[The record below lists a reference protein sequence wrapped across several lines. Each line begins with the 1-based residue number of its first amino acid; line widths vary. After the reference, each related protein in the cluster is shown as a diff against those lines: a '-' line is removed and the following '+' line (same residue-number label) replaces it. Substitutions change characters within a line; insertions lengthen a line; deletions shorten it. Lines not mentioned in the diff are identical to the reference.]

1 MLSLLQGID
10 SSAQATESFT
20 TSGSWVCPPGITS
33 ITVSCWG
40 AGGGGSTTTGVGGGG
55 GGGAFAGSTVTVVPG
70 TTYNYVVGA
79 GGTSG
84 ANGGATT
91 FNATTVVA
99 AGGSSAATNS
109 ATGAA
114 GGTVAA
120 STGTIEFAG
129 GNGAN
134 GAGSNGG
141 GGGGGAGST
150 AIGNPASG
158 FTGGNGGSLNGG
170 NGGNGRTG
178 GTQGPGNSGSN
189 YGGGGGGAYNTGGG
203 NEIGGTGAGG
213 LITISTSALWLN
225 QITGTNPNTSNP
237 YTIGDAVAPNLTV
250 SGIGRGPGGIGS
262 NANNRYSANGWN
274 TGGAPGATDYFYFTL
289 TPASGYAIN
298 LSSFGYT
305 GQVSAG
311 TPSFAF
317 RSSLDG
323 YTANIGTPNV
333 GGTSISLSAAAYQ
346 SITSPIT
353 FRFYVY
359 NVASS
364 ATTYS
369 INDFAFLGTIGALP
383 TITSF
388 TPTSA
393 CYGSSPSVVIT
404 GTNFTGATAVSV
416 NNIAVSSFTVNSATQ
431 ITATLAA
438 NTTTGTVKVTNVFG
452 TATSAGS
459 FTLST
464 APVVVCPSNIT
475 INASPGVCTA
485 SSATSNPNITGDC
498 TVTTLTWALT
508 GATTASSPATGI
520 NYVGTQTFNAG
531 ITTVTYTATDA
542 SSNIATCSYTVTVN
556 DTQAPTVSCPANIS
570 QNVDAGVCTKTLT
583 PALPTYSD
591 NCAVTVL
598 SWALTGA
605 TTGSSAAT
613 GINTLPSTAF
623 NAGITTVTYTVKD
636 AANNTSTCSF
646 TVTVTDNILPVV
658 NCPANIAQNVTAGS
672 CARTLTPTAPTYSDN
687 CTVTVLT
694 WATTGANTGSSAAT
708 GINTVPSTS
717 FNTGVTTITYTAKDA
732 ALNTVTCSFT
742 ITITDNV
749 VPTIT
754 CPANNAQN
762 VAAGTCIRTFTPTV
776 PTYSDNCSVTKL
788 TWVLSGATVAN
799 SPASGINTVP
809 STPFN
814 RGVTTVT
821 YTATDPSGNTNTCS
835 FTVTIT
841 DNINPTI
848 ACPGNVTSTN
858 DVGFC
863 TKTLTPSAPT
873 YSDNCTVQS
882 LTWAMTGV
890 TTGTSASSGIN
901 TLPSTVFNLGVTTI
915 TYTITDNSGNTNT
928 CSFTVTITDGQAPT
942 LSGCPANMSFNT
954 SSNGSGDCTATISWT
969 NPTWSDNC
977 LGSAISGMTYLG
989 TFGGNYYYRSNGNY
1003 TWAAARTDAA
1013 SKGGRLVNIASAS
1026 ENSQITTWIVPTGD
1040 THWIGLNDIVSEG
1053 TFIWDG
1059 GAPLNYTNWNP
1070 GEPNNFLGIEDGTE
1084 IHTDGQWNDINTVFS
1099 VQPYVM
1105 EIGLFQTA
1113 GTVVNGAT
1121 VTTGTYPIS
1130 YTAIAPGGSSSV
1142 CSFTAT
1148 VVDNE
1153 TPTLT
1158 CPGTQSVNLNASCN
1172 ATLANYIPLVTK
1184 SDNCTAAGSLVV
1196 TQSPAAGTVISG
1208 AGSTTITMST
1218 TDASGNTGTCSFTLN
1233 KIDNTAPFITCPG
1246 TQSLTLGALCSATL
1260 PDYTSLATKSDN
1272 CTASGSIV
1280 VTQLPAAGTTVLGVG
1295 TTSVTLT
1302 ATDASGN
1309 SSNCSFN
1316 VNRVDTT
1323 APAITCPSTQTLNLN
1338 GTCSGVLGNYIALA
1352 SATDNCTASG
1362 SIAITQS
1369 PVAGTSV
1376 SGVGTTTVTL
1386 TATDA
1391 SGNFATCSFNVN
1403 RVDVTTPSVI
1413 CPSNTELALD
1423 VFNNATLPN
1432 YTSLASATDN
1442 CTASGSIV
1450 ITQSPVAGTVIS
1462 GATTTTITLTATD
1475 ASGNA
1480 GTCTFDVVTMSNTV
1494 VQLSTG
1500 SGTYTEAGGTIS
1512 IPVTITNPSS
1522 INPTS
1527 VDLVLISGSA
1537 SGVNSYTTQTVVFPA
1552 GSSAVQNA
1560 SVTISENTLC
1570 SDNTTFGF
1578 QLQNISGGLSAA
1590 LGATINYS
1598 LNVTDNDLI
1607 TTSLLND
1614 NVEDGDITD
1623 WQLQNALEWE
1633 ATGTGSLNGSY
1644 SFRHVD
1650 NGMSGSSY
1658 ASKDLDDQLISGL
1671 ETTWRFNFSHFG
1683 NDPNTLD
1690 NFLVFLN
1697 SDDADLSGSV
1707 NGYAVGVNPA
1717 SNVAPDWITLWK
1729 VVNGVPTSAIVTSSI
1744 DLDASHGTIGIE
1756 VVRNEAGLWTLRID
1770 SNGDFDN
1777 LINEGTATDTQFGAM
1792 EFFGV
1797 RYNYTATT
1805 SGDLAVD
1812 DMSISQTACPDTWYS
1827 QGSGDHDDVIWSK
1840 LPMGTSQSV
1849 YCNIYQTFVVQS
1861 GHVVGLDS
1869 QFEAKNLEIQ
1879 ASGTLNSNAA
1889 QVTITGDLTING
1901 TFNAD
1906 NSNYKFK
1913 GSSNQSIISTS
1924 NVLLNSVEVKNNNAL
1939 ILPAGADTY
1948 VKEGAVIRLTSG
1960 DLNTNDRLIL
1970 KASASGTASIG
1981 RIAPASDVVGQV
1993 TMQQYVPQMMN
2004 YPYGS
2009 WVALGCPVLG
2019 QTISDWNDDIITSG
2033 FPGSDFPPPYS
2044 FTNIQYYNEAVA
2056 GDQDLGYTPV
2066 TALTETLQ
2074 SNRGYFVYMQTPT
2087 QALDVK
2093 GNIYQ
2098 HSFNAPLSY
2107 TNSGDPGDG
2116 WNLLVNQYPS
2126 EVDFRNMVLNG
2137 SGVASAYWYDSESA
2151 NFKVYNGI
2159 AQVGTASRY
2168 IPANQSFFVKASGA
2182 GNYLRYDEDYKT
2194 NNGVIFERELPEDAY
2209 ANFKFSS
2216 FNLSSDEC
2224 LIYFSN
2230 DASSAY
2236 EWNYDAMKMESA
2248 MATAA
2253 ECALVSSDNI
2263 KLTLDARPMS
2273 ESEITIPVYI
2283 EMPEVGQ
2290 YIFEVLSAVNIPFGS
2305 CLHIEDTVTGEI
2317 IPVEAGQ
2324 MIVIENTAA
2333 YAGNRLLIHV
2343 SPPASVSATNES
2355 CAGLNDGTIEVT
2367 LPSGEWNI
2375 ELLDESGNLIQTSD
2389 AGIVFSN
2396 VEAGSYQ
2403 ITAANGNGVCSS
2415 TSTVVEIMEP
2425 VAMTSDLLSSE
2436 VDLCN
2441 NSASG
2446 SIEWIVNNANGEYHF
2461 TLTNSDLI
2469 IVSEGN
2475 SSEEIMTL
2483 NGLSA
2488 DIYTLAISS
2497 ACDVVT
2503 TQVDIKDPNA
2513 VSVQILSDD
2522 QNLVVEIGGT
2532 ETVNIAQ
2539 SALNTEWSNW
2549 YLNSSMESTSEEFT
2563 YSFDTA
2569 GDYELIL
2576 NAGNGSCVAA
2586 DTITIHVEVVAGVDE
2601 LNLSDAVT
2609 MLQIDNSLV
2618 ITLNE
2623 ASSEMTSVKIMDMTG
2638 NLVWNNQVSTTE
2650 GKVVRAD
2657 LTSLAQGAYMVYVST
2672 GEQISLVRKF
2682 VK

>member
-1 MLSLLQGID
+1 MTPTNCHSDLWLTNSPESTKEKSRFSRLLSSIVAFVLGIAL
-10 SSAQATESFT
+10 SIGSHAQATETFT
-20 TSGSWVCPPGITS
+20 ASGSWTCPPGITS
-33 ITVSCWG
+33 VTVSCWG
-40 AGGGGSTTTGVGGGG
+40 AGGGGSTTT
-55 GGGAFAGSTVTVVPG
+55 TV
-70 TTYNYVVGA
+70 
-79 GGTSG
+79 
-84 ANGGATT
+84 
-91 FNATTVVA
+91 
-99 AGGSSAATNS
+99 
-109 ATGAA
+109 
-114 GGTVAA
+114 
-120 STGTIEFAG
+120 
-129 GNGAN
+129 
-134 GAGSNGG
+134 G

-150 AIGNPASG
+150 SIGSAASG
-158 FTGGNGGSLNGG
+158 FGGGNGGALNGG

-178 GTQGPGNSGSN
+178 GTQGAGIAGST
-189 YGGGGGGAYNTGGG
+189 YGGAGGGAYNTGGG
-203 NEIGGTGAGG
+203 SATGGAGANG
-213 LITISTSALWLN
+213 LITISSSALWLN
-225 QITGTNPNTSNP
+225 QITGTNPNSSNP

-250 SGIGRGPGGIGS
+250 SGIGRGSGGIGS
-262 NANNRYSANGWN
+262 NGNNRYSANGWS
-274 TGGAPGATDYFYFTL
+274 TGALGVNDYFDFTL

-298 LSSFGYT
+298 FTSFGYT
-305 GQVSAG
+305 GQVSTG
-311 TPSFAF
+311 SPSFAF

-323 YTANIGTPNV
+323 YTANIGAPNV
-333 GGTSISLSAAAYQ
+333 GGTSISLTAAAYQ

-359 NVASS
+359 NVSS
-364 ATTYS
+364 SSTTYS

-383 TITSF
+383 TISSF

-404 GTNFTGATAVSV
+404 GTNFTGATAVTV
-416 NNIAVSSFTVNSATQ
+416 NNIAVASFIVNSSTQ

-438 NTTTGTVKVTNVFG
+438 NTTTGTIKVTNANG
-452 TATSAGS
+452 TGTSAGS

-464 APVVVCPSNIT
+464 APSVVCTSNIS
-475 INASPGVCTA
+475 INASAGVCSA
-485 SSATSNPNITGDC
+485 SSATTNPNITGDC
-498 TVTTLTWALT
+498 AVTKLTWTLT

-520 NYVGTQTFNAG
+520 NYLGTQTFNVG
-531 ITTVTYTATDA
+531 VTTITYTATDA
-542 SSNIATCSYTVTVN
+542 STNTATCSFTVTVT

-583 PALPTYSD
+583 PASPTYSD
-591 NCAVTVL
+591 NCSVTVL

-605 TTGSSAAT
+605 TTGNSAAT
-613 GINTLPSTAF
+613 GINILPSTAF
-623 NAGITTVTYTVKD
+623 NRGVTTVTYTVKD
-636 AANNTSTCSF
+636 AANNTNTCSF

-658 NCPANIAQNVTAGS
+658 NCPANIAQNVTAGV
-672 CARTLTPTAPTYSDN
+672 CTRTLTPTAPTYSDN
-687 CTVTVLT
+687 CAVTVLT
-694 WATTGANTGSSAAT
+694 WAMTGVNTGSSAAT
-708 GINTVPSTS
+708 GINTVPSTA

-732 ALNTVTCSFT
+732 ALNTSTCSFT
-742 ITITDNV
+742 VTITDNIA
-749 VPTIT
+749 PAIT

-776 PTYSDNCSVTKL
+776 PTYSDNCSVSKL
-788 TWVLSGATVAN
+788 TWALTGATLAN
-799 SPASGINTVP
+799 SPVSGVNTVP

-814 RGVTTVT
+814 KGVTTVT
-821 YTATDPSGNTNTCS
+821 YTATDPSGNSNTCS

-873 YSDNCTVQS
+873 YSDNCSVQD

-890 TTGTSASSGIN
+890 TTGSSALTGIN

-915 TYTITDNSGNTNT
+915 TYTITDDSGNTNT
-928 CSFTVTITDGQAPT
+928 CSFTVTISDGQAPT
-942 LSGCPANMSFNT
+942 LSGCPSSMSFNT
-954 SSNGSGDCTATISWT
+954 SSNGIGDCTATISWT
-969 NPTWSDNC
+969 NPTWTDNC
-977 LGSAISGMTYLG
+977 LASAISGMTYLG
-989 TFGGNYYYRSNGNY
+989 TFNGNYYYRSNASY
-1003 TWAAARTDAA
+1003 TWIAARTDAT
-1013 SKGGRLVNIASAS
+1013 SKGGKLVNIASTA
-1026 ENSQITTWIVPTGD
+1026 ENTQVTAWIAPTGN

-1059 GAPLNYTNWNP
+1059 GAPLNYSNWNT
-1070 GEPNNFLGIEDGTE
+1070 GEPNNFLGIEDGSE
-1084 IHTDGQWNDINTVFS
+1084 IATNGKWNDINTVFS
-1099 VQPYVM
+1099 TQPYVM

-1121 VTTGTYPIS
+1121 VGTGSYPIS

-1153 TPTLT
+1153 APALT
-1158 CPGTQSVNLNASCN
+1158 CPGTQSANLNSSCSG
-1172 ATLANYIPLVTK
+1172 TLASYISLVTK

-1218 TDASGNTGTCSFTLN
+1218 TDAAGNTGTCTFTLN
-1233 KIDNTAPFITCPG
+1233 KIDNTAPSITCPG
-1246 TQSLTLGALCSATL
+1246 TQSLILGALCNATL
-1260 PDYTSLATKSDN
+1260 PDYRSLATKSDN

-1280 VTQLPAAGTTVLGVG
+1280 ITQSPAIGTTVLGVG

-1309 SSNCSFN
+1309 SSSCSFN
-1316 VNRVDTT
+1316 VNRIDTT
-1323 APAITCPSTQTLNLN
+1323 APSITCPSTQTINLN
-1338 GTCSGVLGNYIALA
+1338 GTCNGLLGNYIALA
-1352 SATDNCTASG
+1352 TATDNCTASG
-1362 SIAITQS
+1362 SIVITQS
-1369 PVAGTSV
+1369 PVAGTSL
-1376 SGVGTTTVTL
+1376 SGVGTTSVTL

-1391 SGNFATCSFNVN
+1391 NGNSATCSFNVN
-1403 RVDVTTPSVI
+1403 RVDITAPAVA
-1413 CPSNTELALD
+1413 CPGNKELVLD

-1450 ITQSPVAGTVIS
+1450 ITQSPVAGTIIN
-1462 GATTTTITLTATD
+1462 GATTTTITITAAD
-1475 ASGNA
+1475 ASGNTS
-1480 GTCTFDVVTMSNTV
+1480 TCTFNVITMNNTL
-1494 VQLSTG
+1494 VQLSSAT
-1500 SGTYTEAGGTIS
+1500 GTYTEAGGTIS
-1512 IPVTITNPSS
+1512 IPVTIANPSS
-1522 INPTS
+1522 FNATS
-1527 VDLVLISGSA
+1527 VDLVLISGLA
-1537 SGVNSYTTQTVVFPA
+1537 SGVNSYSTQNIVFPA
-1552 GSSAVQNA
+1552 GSGATQNV
-1560 SVTISENTLC
+1560 SVTISENTIC
-1570 SDNTTFGF
+1570 SDNATYVF

-1590 LGATINYS
+1590 PGAPTNYN
-1598 LNVTDNDLI
+1598 LNVTDNDAI
-1607 TTSLLND
+1607 NVVLLND
-1614 NVEDGDITD
+1614 NIEDGDITD

-1633 ATGTGSLNGSY
+1633 ATGTGALNGSY

-1650 NGMSGSSY
+1650 NGMGGSSY
-1658 ASKDLDDQLISGL
+1658 ASKDLDDQLINGL

-1690 NFLVFLN
+1690 NFLVFLS
-1697 SDDADLSGSV
+1697 SDDAVLSGTV
-1707 NGYAVGVNPA
+1707 NGYAVGVNPV
-1717 SNVAPDWITLWK
+1717 SNVAPDWITLWRI
-1729 VVNGVPTSAIVTSSI
+1729 VNGVPTSAIVTSSI

-1770 SNGDFDN
+1770 SNGNFDN
-1777 LINEGTATDTQFGAM
+1777 LNNEGTGTDTQFSGM

-1797 RYNYTATT
+1797 RYNYTAST
-1805 SGDLAVD
+1805 SGDLAID

-1827 QGSGDHDDVIWSK
+1827 QASGNNGDVIWSK
-1840 LPMGTSQSV
+1840 LPVGSSQAV

-1861 GHVVGLDS
+1861 GHTVALGS

-1879 ASGTLNSNAA
+1879 PTGTLNSNAA
-1889 QVTITGDLTING
+1889 LVTITGDFTING

-1906 NSNYKFK
+1906 NSHYKFK

-1924 NVLLNSVEVKNNNAL
+1924 SVLLNSVEVKNNNAL
-1939 ILPAGADTY
+1939 ILPAGADVY
-1948 VKEGAVIRLTSG
+1948 VKEGAVIRVTSG

-1970 KASASGTASIG
+1970 KASAAGTASIG
-1981 RIAPASDVVGQV
+1981 RIAAASDVVGQV

-2009 WVALGCPVLG
+2009 WVALGCPVQG
-2019 QTISDWNDDIITSG
+2019 QTIADWNDDIITTG

-2044 FTNIQYYNEAVA
+2044 FTNIQYYNETIA
-2056 GDQDLGYTPV
+2056 GNQNLGYTPV
-2066 TALTETLQ
+2066 TSLTETLH
-2074 SNRGYFVYMQTPT
+2074 SDRGYFVYMQTPT

-2098 HSFNAPLSY
+2098 HSFNAPLYY

-2182 GNYLRYDEDYKT
+2182 GNYLRYDEAYKT

-2224 LIYFSN
+2224 LLYFSN
-2230 DASSAY
+2230 DATSSY

-2253 ECALVSSDNI
+2253 ECALVSSDNF

-2324 MIVIENTAA
+2324 MIVINNTAA
-2333 YAGNRLLIHV
+2333 YAGNRLVIHV
-2343 SPPASVSATNES
+2343 SPPASALATNES
-2355 CAGLNDGTIEVT
+2355 CAGLNDGTIEVAV
-2367 LPSGEWNI
+2367 PSGDWNI
-2375 ELLDESGNLIQTSD
+2375 ELLDESGNLIQTSNT
-2389 AGIVFSN
+2389 AIVFSN
-2396 VEAGSYQ
+2396 MEAGVYQ
-2403 ITAANGNGVCSS
+2403 ITATNGSAVCSS
-2415 TSTVVEIMEP
+2415 STTVVEIIEP
-2425 VAMTSDLLSSE
+2425 VAMTSDLLSSN

-2441 NSASG
+2441 SSASG

-2461 TLTNSDLI
+2461 TLSGSDQT

-2475 SSEEIMTL
+2475 SSEEMMSL
-2483 NGLSA
+2483 ENLSA
-2488 DIYTLAISS
+2488 DVYTLTISS
-2497 ACDVVT
+2497 SCDVIAT
-2503 TQVDIKDPNA
+2503 EVDVKDPNA
-2513 VSVQILSDD
+2513 VSTDILSDN
-2522 QNLVVEIGGT
+2522 QNLVVEIGSS
-2532 ETVNIAQ
+2532 ETVIISQN
-2539 SALNTEWSNW
+2539 ALNTQWSNW
-2549 YLNSSMESTSEEFT
+2549 YLNAGLESSSEEFT
-2563 YSFDTA
+2563 YSFDTE

-2576 NAGNGSCVAA
+2576 NAGNGSCIAS
-2586 DTITIHVEVVAGVDE
+2586 DTIIIYVDVVAGVNE
-2601 LNLSDAVT
+2601 LNSSQTAT
-2609 MLQIDNSLV
+2609 MLQIENSLL
-2618 ITLNE
+2618 ITLHK
-2623 ASSEMTSVKIMDMTG
+2623 ASSELTSVRIMDMTG

-2657 LTSLAQGAYMVYVST
+2657 LTSLARGAYMVYVST
-2672 GEQISLVRKF
+2672 GQQISLVRKF